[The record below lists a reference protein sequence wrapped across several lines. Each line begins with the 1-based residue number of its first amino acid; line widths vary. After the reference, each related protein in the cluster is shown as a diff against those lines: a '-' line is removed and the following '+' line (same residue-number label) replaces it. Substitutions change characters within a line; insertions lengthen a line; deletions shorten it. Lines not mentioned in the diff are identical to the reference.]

1 MDPTIQAEL
10 ERQQST
16 MLEKLSS
23 IMDNKLES
31 MKRQLEESSNTQMS
45 ELKKI
50 RLTEPRI
57 FKKKGHEQ
65 QYKHN
70 EQVKSAVNE
79 AKDAVVAGKNE
90 ACIAKLNEGI
100 ELIDQRQKLIL
111 IADKSDYGWKTVGE
125 YLDNELADDD
135 QDAKKMKKAEKEA
148 QRKIAE
154 SRAAKAAKARP
165 WIRNP
170 RSPGNTIANSSP
182 SPSPFSLSAANY
194 SPRFASSTG
203 GPRAI
208 GSFPFS
214 SGTAPKRGTCFSC
227 GKPGYWRNECP
238 LLAVAR
244 VQQEGK
250 KLSDNFV

>member
-1 MDPTIQAEL
+1 M
-10 ERQQST
+10 
-16 MLEKLSS
+16 
-23 IMDNKLES
+23 
-31 MKRQLEESSNTQMS
+31 
-45 ELKKI
+45 
-50 RLTEPRI
+50 
-57 FKKKGHEQ
+57 
-65 QYKHN
+65 
-70 EQVKSAVNE
+70 KSAVNE

-154 SRAAKAAKARP
+154 SRAAKATKARP
-165 WIRNP
+165 WFRNP

-182 SPSPFSLSAANY
+182 SSSPFSLSAGNY
-194 SPRFASSTG
+194 SPRFSSSTG
-203 GPRAI
+203 GPRGI

-227 GKPGYWRNECP
+227 GKPGHWRNECP
-238 LLAVAR
+238 LLAVVA

-250 KLSDNFV
+250 KLGANFYDLYDVEPVSGNSNFQSFSMIP